1 MHFCKYFQKLLG
13 DKPLQKKKNVEEQED
28 ATLDIVETAM
38 AEELKASA
46 LYKKISEQLEDK
58 AAKLKFDVMAE
69 AEQKHY
75 ERLKNWY
82 KDTFEKS
89 PRDIKIK
96 TSKAVKVKK
105 PEKKA
110 NYEDVIKIII
120 DAEANACKFYEN
132 AAKKTNDKGAK
143 KLFEALIKMESA
155 HVTQFKDEFRVITEP
170 SLWCAEEDIP
180 WMLEV

>member
-1 MHFCKYFQKLLG
+1 
-13 DKPLQKKKNVEEQED
+13 LQKKKNVEKKED
-28 ATLDIVETAM
+28 VTLSIVETAM

-46 LYKKISEQLEDK
+46 LYKKISAQLEDK

-75 ERLKNWY
+75 ERLKKWY
-82 KDTFEKS
+82 EDSFGEIPK
-89 PRDIKIK
+89 DIKIK

-120 DAEANACKFYEN
+120 DAEENACKFYEN
-132 AAKKTNDKGAK
+132 AAKRTKDEGAK
-143 KLFEALIKMESA
+143 QLFETLIKMESA

-170 SLWCAEEDIP
+170 SLWCAEEEIP

>member
-1 MHFCKYFQKLLG
+1 
-13 DKPLQKKKNVEEQED
+13 LQKKQNNSEGKD
-28 ATLDIVETAM
+28 ITLDIVETAM
-38 AEELKASA
+38 AEELKASG
-46 LYKKISEQLEDK
+46 LYRKLSAQLEDK
-58 AAKLKFDVMAE
+58 AAKLKFDVMAD
-69 AEQKHY
+69 AEQRHY
-75 ERLKNWY
+75 EKLKTWY
-82 KDTFEKS
+82 EDNFGKS
-89 PRDIKIK
+89 PKDKKIK
-96 TSKAVKVKK
+96 TSKAVKVKR

-110 NYEDVIKIII
+110 GYEDVIKIII
-120 DAEANACKFYEN
+120 EAETNACKFYEN

>member
-1 MHFCKYFQKLLG
+1 
-13 DKPLQKKKNVEEQED
+13 LQKKKNIEEKED
-28 ATLDIVETAM
+28 VTLSIVETAM

-46 LYKKISEQLEDK
+46 LYKKISAQLEDK

-75 ERLKNWY
+75 ERLKKWY
-82 KDTFEKS
+82 EDSFGKIPKDQ
-89 PRDIKIK
+89 KIK
-96 TSKAVKVKK
+96 TSKAVKIKK

-120 DAEANACKFYEN
+120 NTEEKACKFYEN
-132 AAKKTNDKGAK
+132 AAKKTKDEGAK
-143 KLFEALIKMESA
+143 KLFETLIKMESA

-170 SLWCAEEDIP
+170 SLWCAEEEIP